1 MANITKLALEAAL
14 KKELLTKPLDKI
26 TINELAEDC
35 GISRMAFYYHFK
47 DIYDL
52 VEWVCVEDGT
62 RALQGKKTYENW
74 QEGLCQI
81 FEAVQE
87 NKPFIMNV
95 YRCVDRQKIESY
107 LNKLTYQLIVD
118 VVEEK
123 CAGMGGGT
131 GTGAAPVV
139 ARIAKEKGVLTV
151 GIVTIPFLFEGEPK
165 ILQAFAGVEEMR
177 KHVDALLVINN
188 ERLCKIYP
196 DLSWTT
202 AFAKADDSL
211 SNAARSIAELVSKDG
226 KINLDFADV
235 RTTLKDGGAAVISTG
250 SGEGEHRMSRAIQ
263 NALTSPLLKESDIY
277 GAERVLFNLYFSPE
291 EGEELRMQESKELSE
306 FMLRFKK
313 KVNVIWG
320 YTHDSS
326 LGKAVKITILAT
338 GFEVSDL
345 TFKGEYGGDADE
357 HIAQS
362 QYIVLKP
369 DQLDDNDLLEK
380 LDKTPAYDR
389 PKDFRDN
396 FDGSEKKEESNGS
409 GRRTIRF

>member
-1 MANITKLALEAAL
+1 MGAKGEGAGNIPEVAKKLAEESAAEVEAL
-14 KKELLTKPLDKI
+14 FDDNT
-26 TINELAEDC
+26 
-35 GISRMAFYYHFK
+35 RMAF
-47 DIYDL
+47 I
-52 VEWVCVEDGT
+52 T
-62 RALQGKKTYENW
+62 
-74 QEGLCQI
+74 
-81 FEAVQE
+81 
-87 NKPFIMNV
+87 
-95 YRCVDRQKIESY
+95 
-107 LNKLTYQLIVD
+107 
-118 VVEEK
+118 
-123 CAGMGGGT
+123 AGMGGGT

-263 NALTSPLLKESDIY
+263 NALTPLLKESDIY

>member
-1 MANITKLALEAAL
+1 M
-14 KKELLTKPLDKI
+14 
-26 TINELAEDC
+26 NELDINNPQLPDFIVPGADEKKQDEPAKIKVIGVGGGGGNAVNHMYHQ
-35 GISRMAFYYHFK
+35 GIGGVSFVLCNTEVEALFDDNTRMAF
-47 DIYDL
+47 I
-52 VEWVCVEDGT
+52 T
-62 RALQGKKTYENW
+62 
-74 QEGLCQI
+74 
-81 FEAVQE
+81 
-87 NKPFIMNV
+87 
-95 YRCVDRQKIESY
+95 
-107 LNKLTYQLIVD
+107 
-118 VVEEK
+118 
-123 CAGMGGGT
+123 AGMGGGT

-291 EGEELRMQESKELSE
+291 EGASYAGVQRVERVYVAFQEESKCYLGIYS
-306 FMLRFKK
+306 RFFFGQGRE
-313 KVNVIWG
+313 NYHFG
-320 YTHDSS
+320 Y
-326 LGKAVKITILAT
+326 G
-338 GFEVSDL
+338 
-345 TFKGEYGGDADE
+345 
-357 HIAQS
+357 
-362 QYIVLKP
+362 
-369 DQLDDNDLLEK
+369 
-380 LDKTPAYDR
+380 
-389 PKDFRDN
+389 
-396 FDGSEKKEESNGS
+396 
-409 GRRTIRF
+409 IRGV

>member
-1 MANITKLALEAAL
+1 MNELDINNPQLPDFIVPGADEKKQDEPAKIKVIGVGGGGGNAVNHMYHQGIGCVSFVLCNTDAQALRNSPVPVKVQLGAKGEGAGNIPEVAKKLAEESAAEVEAL
-14 KKELLTKPLDKI
+14 FDDNT
-26 TINELAEDC
+26 
-35 GISRMAFYYHFK
+35 RMAF
-47 DIYDL
+47 I
-52 VEWVCVEDGT
+52 T
-62 RALQGKKTYENW
+62 
-74 QEGLCQI
+74 
-81 FEAVQE
+81 
-87 NKPFIMNV
+87 
-95 YRCVDRQKIESY
+95 
-107 LNKLTYQLIVD
+107 
-118 VVEEK
+118 
-123 CAGMGGGT
+123 AGMGGGT

>member
-1 MANITKLALEAAL
+1 MNPILQVRD
-14 KKELLTKPLDKI
+14 LTYTYSIGTPFEHTALDKV
-26 TINELAEDC
+26 N
-35 GISRMAFYYHFK
+35 F
-47 DIYDL
+47 
-52 VEWVCVEDGT
+52 
-62 RALQGKKTYENW
+62 ALNRGE
-74 QEGLCQI
+74 
-81 FEAVQE
+81 F
-87 NKPFIMNV
+87 
-95 YRCVDRQKIESY
+95 
-107 LNKLTYQLIVD
+107 
-118 VVEEK
+118 
-123 CAGMGGGT
+123 
-131 GTGAAPVV
+131 
-139 ARIAKEKGVLTV
+139 V
-151 GIVTIPFLFEGEPK
+151 GIIGHTGSGKSTLMQQLNAMQMQNQECCCENRAAIAQVRYDMATQACDTRNTVNTAARDIIDNQNQNSRAILDFLTQSKMRDLESANQE
-165 ILQAFAGVEEMR
+165 LRLAASQAAQAFAGVEEMR

>member
-1 MANITKLALEAAL
+1 MNGIGIFEGKTEEQAREQILAQVREYCDEFH
-14 KKELLTKPLDKI
+14 K
-26 TINELAEDC
+26 
-35 GISRMAFYYHFK
+35 
-47 DIYDL
+47 
-52 VEWVCVEDGT
+52 
-62 RALQGKKTYENW
+62 KKTYEA
-74 QEGLCQI
+74 GDRI
-81 FEAVQE
+81 SYAGR
-87 NKPFIMNV
+87 V
-95 YRCVDRQKIESY
+95 YD
-107 LNKLTYQLIVD
+107 
-118 VVEEK
+118 
-123 CAGMGGGT
+123 A
-131 GTGAAPVV
+131 
-139 ARIAKEKGVLTV
+139 
-151 GIVTIPFLFEGEPK
+151 
-165 ILQAFAGVEEMR
+165 EEMVNL
-177 KHVDALLVINN
+177 VDSSLEFWLTSGRYTEQFERGLAKYLQVKYCSAVNSGSSANLL
-188 ERLCKIYP
+188 
-196 DLSWTT
+196 
-202 AFAKADDSL
+202 AF
-211 SNAARSIAELVSKDG
+211 
-226 KINLDFADV
+226 
-235 RTTLKDGGAAVISTG
+235 
-250 SGEGEHRMSRAIQ
+250 M
-263 NALTSPLLKESDIY
+263 ALTSPLLKESDIY